1 MSDSNIPLLTDVVD
15 GPELIEEA
23 EDVPEQQDIEGIEE
37 IVVFEEDDSHLGDTN
52 KHYVPSAAA
61 LQAAAAD
68 SSEDDE
74 KQWEQETLDVVD
86 TVEIS
91 DFENVV
97 AELQTRIASHTYEL
111 TDELLRSA
119 FSDIEAKIFRQIS
132 THLRQQ
138 LPELIDSVVRE
149 HLLERNKQPE
159 D

>member
-1 MSDSNIPLLTDVVD
+1 MSDSNIPLLTDVVIDD
-15 GPELIEEA
+15 GDDTHE
-23 EDVPEQQDIEGIEE
+23 PEQQGIAGIEDV
-37 IVVFEEDDSHLGDTN
+37 VVFEADDTAGDTN
-52 KHYVPSAAA
+52 KHFVPGAK
-61 LQAAAAD
+61 D
-68 SSEDDE
+68 
-74 KQWEQETLDVVD
+74 WEQTTLDVVD

-111 TDELLRSA
+111 TDQLLRSA

-132 THLRQQ
+132 TNLRQQ

-149 HLLERNKQPE
+149 HLLERDTKPE

>member
-1 MSDSNIPLLTDVVD
+1 MSDSKIPLLTDVVD
-15 GPELIEEA
+15 DIDTDDNAA
-23 EDVPEQQDIEGIEE
+23 EQLEIKEFDD
-37 IVVFEEDDSHLGDTN
+37 IVVFEPDDSQLGDTN
-52 KHYVPSAAA
+52 KHYVPNSQALRDAAGDADGDSASLSA
-61 LQAAAAD
+61 
-68 SSEDDE
+68 
-74 KQWEQETLDVVD
+74 QETLEIVD

-138 LPELIDSVVRE
+138 LPELIDSVIRE
-149 HLLERNKQPE
+149 HLLERNKHSE

>member
-61 LQAAAAD
+61 LQAAAGE
-68 SSEDDE
+68 SSEDDD

>member
-1 MSDSNIPLLTDVVD
+1 LSDSNIPLLTDIV
-15 GPELIEEA
+15 
-23 EDVPEQQDIEGIEE
+23 EDLDDETAVPRQQNIEGIDE
-37 IVVFEEDDSHLGDTN
+37 IFVFEEDDSHLGDTN
-52 KHYVPSAAA
+52 KHYMPSAPGLAE
-61 LQAAAAD
+61 AAAD
-68 SSEDDE
+68 GSADAPNA
-74 KQWEQETLDVVD
+74 WEQETLDVVD

-119 FSDIEAKIFRQIS
+119 FADIEAKIFRQIS

-149 HLLERNKQPE
+149 HLLDRNKHSE

>member
-15 GPELIEEA
+15 ELDDEIVA
-23 EDVPEQQDIEGIEE
+23 PEQQEIEGIEE
-37 IVVFEEDDSHLGDTN
+37 VVVFEADDSAGDTN
-52 KHYVPSAAA
+52 KHYMPSTQV
-61 LQAAAAD
+61 LQDAAAD
-68 SSEDDE
+68 DSANDMIV
-74 KQWEQETLDVVD
+74 WEQETLDVVD

-111 TDELLRSA
+111 TDELLRAA

-149 HLLERNKQPE
+149 HLLERNRRSE

>member
-15 GPELIEEA
+15 DTDA
-23 EDVPEQQDIEGIEE
+23 ADDVAEQQEFKELDDFI
-37 IVVFEEDDSHLGDTN
+37 VFEPDDSQLGDTN
-52 KHYVPSAAA
+52 QHYVPNSQALRDAAGDADNEPVSLSA
-61 LQAAAAD
+61 
-68 SSEDDE
+68 
-74 KQWEQETLDVVD
+74 QETLEIVD

-97 AELQTRIASHTYEL
+97 AELQTRIASNTYEL
-111 TDELLRSA
+111 TDELLRAA

-138 LPELIDSVVRE
+138 LPELIDSVIRE
-149 HLLERNKQPE
+149 HLLERNKHSE

>member
-1 MSDSNIPLLTDVVD
+1 LSDSNIPLLTEIVD
-15 GPELIEEA
+15 EPDDEIA
-23 EDVPEQQDIEGIEE
+23 APEQQNIEGIEE
-37 IVVFEEDDSHLGDTN
+37 IVVFEADASAGDTN
-52 KHYVPSAAA
+52 RHYLPSAQV
-61 LQAAAAD
+61 LQDAAAD
-68 SSEDDE
+68 DSADDLIA
-74 KQWEQETLDVVD
+74 WEQETLDVVD
-86 TVEIS
+86 TVVIS

-111 TDELLRSA
+111 TDELLRAA

-149 HLLERNKQPE
+149 HLLERNRQSE

>member
-1 MSDSNIPLLTDVVD
+1 MSDSNIPLLTDVVIDD
-15 GPELIEEA
+15 GEDEA
-23 EDVPEQQDIEGIEE
+23 PEQQAIEGIEE
-37 IVVFEEDDSHLGDTN
+37 IVVFEAHDPAGDTN
-52 KHYVPSAAA
+52 KHYVPGT
-61 LQAAAAD
+61 
-68 SSEDDE
+68 
-74 KQWEQETLDVVD
+74 KNWEQTTLDVID

-111 TDELLRSA
+111 TDQLLRSA

-132 THLRQQ
+132 TNLRQQ

-149 HLLERNKQPE
+149 HLLERDRESE

>member
-1 MSDSNIPLLTDVVD
+1 MSDKNIPLLTDIVED
-15 GPELIEEA
+15 PEETA
-23 EDVPEQQDIEGIEE
+23 PEQQVIEDIEE
-37 IVVFEEDDSHLGDTN
+37 IIVFEEDDSRLGDTN
-52 KHYVPSAAA
+52 KHYVPSVRSLRISANK
-61 LQAAAAD
+61 D
-68 SSEDDE
+68 IRDGDDE
-74 KQWEQETLDVVD
+74 WEQETLDVVD

-111 TDELLRSA
+111 TDELLRAA

-132 THLRQQ
+132 TNLRQQ

-149 HLLERNKQPE
+149 HLLERNKQSE

>member
-1 MSDSNIPLLTDVVD
+1 LSDSHIPLLTDIVD
-15 GPELIEEA
+15 DPDTETGAP
-23 EDVPEQQDIEGIEE
+23 DQQSIEGLEE
-37 IVVFEEDDSHLGDTN
+37 IVVFEADAAHAGDTN
-52 KHYVPSAAA
+52 KHYVASVRALEESAAEREA
-61 LQAAAAD
+61 KD
-68 SSEDDE
+68 SDA
-74 KQWEQETLDVVD
+74 WAQETMTVVD
-86 TVEIS
+86 TVEIT

-149 HLLERNKQPE
+149 HLLERNKTSE